1 MMSSDGRGA
10 DCIVCVAAAV
20 GWQLGLIAMNAVL
33 LIITALIGVMG
44 GVACVVVAD
53 RLRRQRKMADKDQL
67 REWLFFFDRPAWRG
81 PVTWKSDLR
90 AYDAALADTL
100 RAINTG
106 YLATRSGAPLDDHR
120 ARGKSELQDNN
131 FREAMEDIVHRLE
144 KVRALVAEVRA
155 NPSKMPGA
163 APEIDAERDRIVTTL
178 NDSAAAF
185 GLRGLPVPTSIRRLD
200 EVHRE

>member
-1 MMSSDGRGA
+1 
-10 DCIVCVAAAV
+10 
-20 GWQLGLIAMNAVL
+20 MNAL
-33 LIITALIGVMG
+33 LPIITALFGAMG

-53 RLRRQRKMADKDQL
+53 RLRRERKMSDKEQL

-81 PVTWKSDLR
+81 PVAWKSDLR

-106 YLATRSGAPLDDHR
+106 YLATRGGAPLDDHR
-120 ARGKSELQDNN
+120 VRGKSQLQDDN
-131 FREAMEDIVHRLE
+131 FRAAMEDIVRRLE

-155 NPSKMPGA
+155 NPSKMATA

-178 NDSAAAF
+178 TDWAAAF
-185 GLRGLPVPTSIRRLD
+185 GLRGLPIPTSVRQLD